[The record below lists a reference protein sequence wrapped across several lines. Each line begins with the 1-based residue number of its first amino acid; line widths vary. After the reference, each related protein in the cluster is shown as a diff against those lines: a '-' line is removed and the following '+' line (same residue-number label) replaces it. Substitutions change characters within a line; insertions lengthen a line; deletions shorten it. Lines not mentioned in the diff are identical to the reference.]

1 MNTIHLEVHGMS
13 CSGCVKRVSETL
25 QRLAGVTRVDV
36 DLAAG
41 QVAVYGDFPRG
52 GDVLV
57 QALTAAGYPAKP
69 GTSPNPTLASKKSG
83 GCCG

>member
-1 MNTIHLEVHGMS
+1 MRCG
-13 CSGCVKRVSETL
+13 GCVKRVSETL
-25 QRLAGVTRVDV
+25 QRLAGVTRADV

-41 QVAVYGDFPRG
+41 QVAVRGDFPEG

-69 GTSPNPTLASKKSG
+69 GTSPSPTPMAKKSG